1 MSKDNDQQM
10 QSLFQKLREYEAK
23 FQQLDQE
30 NKRLKGEKL
39 TYLDQIQAKDAQVYK
54 WKQEILQNNEQMKKF
69 LS

>member
-1 MSKDNDQQM
+1 M

-54 WKQEILQNNEQMKKF
+54 WKQEILQNNE
-69 LS
+69 